1 MSWNSSLMPMN
12 EPIKTDWE
20 RFGRAKKSEAL
31 EITELNSWRR
41 SLRTF
46 DVASYYCQVK
56 IHLAHT
62 VMLAE
67 QGIITKQEASRII
80 EGVKKVAEFAENDIT
95 LVGYMSTETALIRLI
110 GEVGGKMHIGR
121 SRNDLGHAQRR
132 LYFRD
137 QTERLIGSIK
147 EFKRCLLNK
156 AEENV
161 NTIMPG
167 YTHIR
172 QSQPVTLAHYILAH
186 VEAAARSV
194 ERLEGVYKR
203 TNLNTLGAAALAGTS
218 WKVDRNRTMEL
229 LGFDALCENST
240 DSVATIDYVIEL
252 ASAVAI
258 HLTQLGRLA
267 EDLQIWSS
275 DEYNMIDL
283 DEAYA
288 GTSSIMPQKKNPL
301 EFEYIKS
308 YSAESI
314 GNLVSTLAS
323 IKGVTY
329 TNTVDRILLE
339 PVALDT
345 AVGSTNV
352 MAGAVATLTP
362 KKDVM
367 MKNLGEGF
375 TTATDLADTL
385 VRSHNLSFRQAHDV
399 IVDVVVKALD
409 QGKRAYEIDPKMVE
423 DSAQKVIGRRLE
435 LSSEE
440 LASALDLQQNL
451 MRRST
456 VGGPAPDSVRAMI
469 RNGHTRLGQQE
480 GRRNERLARIREAEE
495 RLNLAEGH
503 LTP

>member
-1 MSWNSSLMPMN
+1 MS
-12 EPIKTDWE
+12 ETIKTDWE
-20 RFGRAKKSEAL
+20 RFGRSKKPEAP
-31 EITELNSWRR
+31 EITELNNWRKNPKT
-41 SLRTF
+41 S

-56 IHLAHT
+56 IHRAHT
-62 VMLAE
+62 VMLVE
-67 QGIITKQEASRII
+67 QGIITNQEASKII
-80 EGVKKVAEFAENDIT
+80 EGVKTVAETVENDTT
-95 LVGYMSTETALIRLI
+95 LVNYMSTETALIKRI

-137 QTERLIGSIK
+137 QTERLIGSII
-147 EFKRCLLNK
+147 EFQRRLLDK
-156 AEENV
+156 AEDNV
-161 NTIMPG
+161 DTLMPG

-172 QSQPVTLAHYILAH
+172 QAQPVTFAHYILAH
-186 VEAAARSV
+186 VEAAARSI

-203 TNLNTLGAAALAGTS
+203 TNLNTMGAAALAGTS
-218 WKVDRNRTMEL
+218 WDVDRNRTMEL

-252 ASAVAI
+252 ASAIAI

-275 DEYNMIDL
+275 DEYNMIEL

-345 AVGSTNV
+345 VVGSTNV

-362 KKDVM
+362 KRDIM
-367 MKNLGEGF
+367 MKNLREGF

-385 VRSHNLSFRQAHDV
+385 VRNHGLSFRQAHDV
-399 IVDVVVKALD
+399 IVDVVIKALD
-409 QGKRAYEIDPKMVE
+409 QGKKAGEIDTMMVT
-423 DSAQKVIGRRLE
+423 DSTQKVIGRRLE

-440 LASALDLQQNL
+440 LASALDLEKNL

-469 RNGHTRLGQQE
+469 SNSYTKLRQQE
-480 GRRNERLARIREAEE
+480 QRRNERLARIKEAEE
-495 RLNLAEGH
+495 RLTLAESN
-503 LTP
+503 LTS